1 MEIPAVSISVDTGSD
16 SGAQSVDTCL
26 EVILDPSKHT
36 PGDWGMVQINRN
48 MGVVS
53 KILVTHSLVS

>member
-36 PGDWGMVQINRN
+36 PGDSGLRD
-48 MGVVS
+48 GPD
-53 KILVTHSLVS
+53 K

>member
-1 MEIPAVSISVDTGSD
+1 MRIFQTEKKPDVMEIPAVSISVDTGSD

-36 PGDWGMVQINRN
+36 PGD
-48 MGVVS
+48 
-53 KILVTHSLVS
+53 